1 MRNWVEIWANLKAIL
16 SQLPSVQVKD
26 GIEIVIIAYLIY
38 QIMQWFRGTK
48 AWTLFKGIL
57 ILLGIFGFASLME
70 FNTILWIFANTIN
83 VGIIAIFI
91 VFQPELRRALEQLGR
106 SQFFGKF
113 LNLEEVRRT
122 GDDLN
127 EEQINDIVQAAEE
140 MGKVKTGALIVLEQT
155 ESLSE
160 YIRSG
165 IPINAVVSK
174 ELLINIFE
182 HNTPLHDGAVIVRG
196 GRIAAATCYLPLS
209 DNLSISKEL
218 GTRHRAGL
226 GLSEAADA
234 MVIIVSEETG
244 KISMAVGGNLVR
256 SVDSQY
262 LKNKLIGLFGKK
274 PEEKKHFLW
283 KGFGKNDDKKT
294 NQ

>member
-1 MRNWVEIWANLKAIL
+1 MRNWVEIWTNLKAIL

-57 ILLGIFGFASLME
+57 ILLVIFGFASLME

-127 EEQINDIVQAAEE
+127 EEQINDIVQAA
-140 MGKVKTGALIVLEQT
+140 A
-155 ESLSE
+155 
-160 YIRSG
+160 
-165 IPINAVVSK
+165 
-174 ELLINIFE
+174 
-182 HNTPLHDGAVIVRG
+182 
-196 GRIAAATCYLPLS
+196 
-209 DNLSISKEL
+209 SISVPVF
-218 GTRHRAGL
+218 R
-226 GLSEAADA
+226 
-234 MVIIVSEETG
+234 
-244 KISMAVGGNLVR
+244 
-256 SVDSQY
+256 
-262 LKNKLIGLFGKK
+262 
-274 PEEKKHFLW
+274 
-283 KGFGKNDDKKT
+283 
-294 NQ
+294 